1 MSQQT
6 NEMVTFAV
14 MPIIDIGNSN
24 RIEKLNFTKVLNELK
39 QKKNLCKS
47 TDIQEFA
54 SILERERIGNNRS
67 I

>member
-1 MSQQT
+1 MNQQT

-54 SILERERIGNNRS
+54 SISERERIGNNRS

>member
-1 MSQQT
+1 MNQLT

>member
-1 MSQQT
+1 MNQQT

-14 MPIIDIGNSN
+14 MPIIDIVNSN

>member
-1 MSQQT
+1 MNQQT

-14 MPIIDIGNSN
+14 MPIIDIGNTN

>member
-1 MSQQT
+1 MNQQT

-47 TDIQEFA
+47 TDIQLN
-54 SILERERIGNNRS
+54 SQVY
-67 I
+67 

>member
-1 MSQQT
+1 MNQQT